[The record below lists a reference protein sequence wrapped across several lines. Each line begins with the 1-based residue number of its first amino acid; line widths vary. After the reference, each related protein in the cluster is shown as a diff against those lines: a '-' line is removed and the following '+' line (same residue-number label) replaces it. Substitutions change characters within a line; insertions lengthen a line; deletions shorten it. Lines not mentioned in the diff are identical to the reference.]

1 MGAAFTGPLPQ
12 CPVASVQ
19 QLHYDLAMPTLARL
33 TKSKIVMYAADHPPP
48 HLHVLA
54 TDGAEAIG
62 ELGGLR
68 VLSGF
73 VRAAVLLEFR
83 SWALENGTTLAN
95 KWKELNG

>member
-1 MGAAFTGPLPQ
+1 M
-12 CPVASVQ
+12 Q

-48 HLHVLA
+48 HFHVLA
-54 TDGAEAIG
+54 TDGAEAIV

-68 VLSGF
+68 VLSGS
-73 VRAAVLLEFR
+73 VRAAVLLEVR
-83 SWALENGTTLAN
+83 SWAKENATALAY